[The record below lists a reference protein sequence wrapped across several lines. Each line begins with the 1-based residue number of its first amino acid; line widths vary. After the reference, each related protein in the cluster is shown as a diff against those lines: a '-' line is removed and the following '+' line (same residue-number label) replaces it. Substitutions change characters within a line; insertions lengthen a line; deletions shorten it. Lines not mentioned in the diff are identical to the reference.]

1 MAMGLMLKE
10 TMSGWATIDG
20 EGSEHAFAFSIGAF
34 TTRIFTLSAPRYFKG
49 KVHWDGLELDCH
61 GELTIHL
68 SGPHYWLEFR
78 HPELGKIRAEG
89 KKDYGKGGL
98 IYSLT
103 TCPMV
108 LTSAGRHIG
117 DALVAYRDSMVAFPF
132 KALRLV
138 REENAF
144 SQVGASS

>member
-10 TMSGWATIDG
+10 TMSGWATLDG
-20 EGSEHAFAFSIGAF
+20 EGVEHAFAFSISAF
-34 TTRIFTLSAPRYFKG
+34 TTRIFKLSAPRYFKG
-49 KVHWDGLELDCH
+49 TVSLDGQEFPCH

-78 HPELGKIRAEG
+78 HPDLGKIRAEG
-89 KKDYGKGGL
+89 KKEYGKGGL
-98 IYSLT
+98 VYSLV

-108 LTSAGRHIG
+108 LTSGGRHIG
-117 DALVAYRDSMVAFPF
+117 DALVAYHGSMAAFPF

-138 REENAF
+138 REDKAF
-144 SQVGASS
+144 DQAGTLS

>member
-1 MAMGLMLKE
+1 MAMGLVLKE

-20 EGSEHAFAFSIGAF
+20 EGTEHAFAFSIQAF
-34 TTRIFTLSAPRYFKG
+34 TTRIFSLSAPRYFKG
-49 KVHWDGLELDCH
+49 IVTLDGESYECH

-78 HPELGKIRAEG
+78 HPTLGKVRAEG
-89 KKDYGKGGL
+89 KKTYGKGGL
-98 IYSLT
+98 IYSLV

-108 LTSAGRHIG
+108 LTVGNKHIG
-117 DALVAYRDSMVAFPF
+117 EALVAYRDSMATFPF

-138 REENAF
+138 REENAYRQAG
-144 SQVGASS
+144 SAS